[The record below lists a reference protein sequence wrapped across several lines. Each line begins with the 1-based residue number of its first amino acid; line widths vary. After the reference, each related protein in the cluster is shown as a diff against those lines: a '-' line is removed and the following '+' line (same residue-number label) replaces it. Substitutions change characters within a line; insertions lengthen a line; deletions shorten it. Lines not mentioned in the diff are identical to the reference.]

1 VTPGQT
7 GACLMLVS
15 GSVLL
20 TTGLLAVV
28 LLAVLAWRTLF
39 RGDGRP

>member
-1 VTPGQT
+1 MTPGPT
-7 GACLMLVS
+7 GPCLLLVS

-20 TTGLLAVV
+20 STALLAVV